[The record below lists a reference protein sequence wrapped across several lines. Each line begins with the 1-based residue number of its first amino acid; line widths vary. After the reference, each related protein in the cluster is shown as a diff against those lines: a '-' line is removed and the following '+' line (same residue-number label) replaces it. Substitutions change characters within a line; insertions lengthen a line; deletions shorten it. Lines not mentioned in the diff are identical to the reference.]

1 MKSLGNIFDLP
12 NESKVA
18 IYGIGKFSEYV
29 EFILK
34 NRRSDIEILFYLL
47 QDSSLKT
54 KKDNNGK
61 PIYSIDE
68 ENDLFDEIDYVLVC
82 DDYMDFNE
90 LNDANLPDYFL
101 LIKPEII
108 SSEIEN
114 DLDMIYKR
122 LGIEYVKNSYS
133 KDEKGIVKVN
143 SEFGIPTV
151 VYNSDSLLVTDK
163 NLPFN
168 TDKKFI
174 NSYKI
179 ASLQDK
185 IINISYRAY
194 ICCWAAQKAMK
205 LEGDFVEC
213 GVNKGILSR
222 TVIEYID
229 FYNIKDKKFYLFD
242 TYEGLV
248 DSQQLHDIE
257 RLKYDNMWKDKYKDC
272 YEEVKNYFKDFDNVE
287 LVRGIVPES
296 LGYVNI
302 DKVSYLSIDMNC
314 AYPEIE
320 AINFFWD
327 KLVSGAVVILDD
339 YGWISCEPQ
348 KIAFDKFAEEKNISI
363 LTLPTGQGMMIK
375 P

>member
-12 NESKVA
+12 NDSKVA

-29 EFILK
+29 EFILV
-34 NRRSDIEILFYLL
+34 NRRSDIEILFYII
-47 QDSSLKT
+47 QDSKLKT
-54 KKDNNGK
+54 KKDHSGK
-61 PIYSIDE
+61 PIYSLEE
-68 ENDLFDEIDYVLVC
+68 ENDLLDEIDYVLVC

-90 LNDANLPDYFL
+90 LNEANLPDYFL

-114 DLDMIYKR
+114 DLNMIYKR

-133 KDEKGIVKVN
+133 KDEKGLVKIN
-143 SEFGIPTV
+143 SEFGVPTV
-151 VYNSDSLLVTDK
+151 VYNSDSLIVIDK

-174 NSYKI
+174 NAYKI
-179 ASLQDK
+179 ASSQDK

-257 RLKYDNMWKDKYKDC
+257 KLKYDSMWKHKYKDC
-272 YEEVKNYFKDFDNVE
+272 FDEVKNYFKDFDNVE
-287 LVRGIVPES
+287 LVKGIVPDS
-296 LGYVNI
+296 LSYVNI
-302 DKVSYLSIDMNC
+302 DKISYLSIDMNC

-363 LTLPTGQGMMIK
+363 LTLPTGQGMIIK